1 MYSDGMSI
9 AWCQHAKTGR
19 SPMGCYKL
27 SIIEGLD
34 VQAIPGD
41 WQEDSQHS
49 GEILESKNTSKRF

>member
-1 MYSDGMSI
+1 MVPARKDWPVS
-9 AWCQHAKTGR
+9 
-19 SPMGCYKL
+19 MGCYKL